1 MTLTSAY
8 KSWSFP
14 VHNASMQA
22 VHCAP
27 ANTTWLG
34 IQSQVLMS
42 TSISKIENHMGWSIS
57 NRSVSSIFFSRVVV
71 ICSSLLFIL
80 KLIQFHVTQMFK
92 ITWVRA
98 SPSVRG
104 MEAARSKSERASVNT
119 KMFRA
124 GKFLRTNQ
132 CQYQRTLGK
141 ILTLFHP
148 GGRQFCP
155 HRL

>member
-1 MTLTSAY
+1 MENDINQCIQIMVV
-8 KSWSFP
+8 P
-14 VHNASMQA
+14 
-22 VHCAP
+22 CA
-27 ANTTWLG
+27 
-34 IQSQVLMS
+34 
-42 TSISKIENHMGWSIS
+42 
-57 NRSVSSIFFSRVVV
+57 IFLNIVFNIVFNVVQY
-71 ICSSLLFIL
+71 FIL
-80 KLIQFHVTQMFK
+80 KLIQFHVNQMFK

-104 MEAARSKSERASVNT
+104 MEAARSRSERASVNT

-148 GGRQFCP
+148 GGRQFYP
-155 HRL
+155 HRLSIRKITSFSRSYSSRTKWLRYLNWVIIWIFLVKLDFKPI